1 MQRFFAA
8 LPLTGF
14 FGALLIAA
22 LAGGAPIHARQ
33 LPAANKTVWDGA
45 YTEDQAKR
53 GEAVYASECRSCHG
67 ADLMGQQSRLIGDRF
82 MRDWREDNLA
92 SLFNRIKAGMP
103 FNAPASLRDEEYFD
117 VTAYVLQQ
125 NAFPPGN
132 EELNGDSASKILLVG
147 KEGPQAV
154 PDFAMVQLVGC
165 LTQDSTGSWILTNA
179 AEPRRTRTPD
189 VTADELKAA
198 SDDRLGT
205 GTFKL
210 LEAAAYHPEG
220 HRGHKISLKGLL
232 IRKPDNRINVT
243 GLDTIAS
250 SCTP

>member
-8 LPLTGF
+8 LPLPGF

-92 SLFNRIKAGMP
+92 SLFNQTEV
-103 FNAPASLRDEEYFD
+103 S
-117 VTAYVLQQ
+117 
-125 NAFPPGN
+125 
-132 EELNGDSASKILLVG
+132 ELPIAMDDGEG
-147 KEGPQAV
+147 KSGECG
-154 PDFAMVQLVGC
+154 
-165 LTQDSTGSWILTNA
+165 
-179 AEPRRTRTPD
+179 AERSGI
-189 VTADELKAA
+189 VE
-198 SDDRLGT
+198 
-205 GTFKL
+205 
-210 LEAAAYHPEG
+210 
-220 HRGHKISLKGLL
+220 
-232 IRKPDNRINVT
+232 
-243 GLDTIAS
+243 
-250 SCTP
+250 